1 MSTLAT
7 MRTRIADDLNR
18 SDVNT
23 QIDKAINRAIIYYS
37 KERFWFN
44 ETTGTVATVAST
56 QAYGT
61 AQSLP
66 TDILEIDTVKL
77 TIASTNKQV
86 LDKRTYQW
94 LQEMDLSAQ
103 TSQPTDWAWYKS
115 SLYLYPTPNA
125 AWTVTLSYMK
135 SYAELSLDADTNDWT
150 TSAEDLIE
158 ARARWWLYSRVIMDY
173 EAADRAKAEEAEALY
188 CLRHKTS
195 NLLATN
201 MIAATDF

>member
-1 MSTLAT
+1 MSTLT
-7 MRTRIADDLNR
+7 QMRSRIADDLNR
-18 SDVNT
+18 SDLNT
-23 QIDKAINRAIIYYS
+23 QIDKAINRAIVYYA
-37 KERFWFN
+37 KDRFWFN

-66 TDILEIDTVKL
+66 TDILAIDTVKITISSTDKPVL
-77 TIASTNKQV
+77 TP
-86 LDKRTYQW
+86 RTYQW
-94 LQEMDLSAQ
+94 LQDTDQNAI
-103 TSQPTDWAWYKS
+103 TGQPTDWAWYKS

-135 SYAELSLDADTNDWT
+135 SYSELSADADTNDWT

-173 EAADRAKAEEAEALY
+173 DAANVAKSEENDVLY
-188 CLRHKTS
+188 AMRVKTGS
-195 NLLATN
+195 LLSTN
-201 MIAATDF
+201 YIRPVSF